1 MAKLSKSE
9 KKLNEKITKYK
20 TETIQLETRIR
31 EISMAN
37 GDYDIQYTGG
47 LMIWPVA
54 IVGT

>member
-9 KKLNEKITKYK
+9 KKLKRKKLQNIK

-47 LMIWPVA
+47 
-54 IVGT
+54 